1 MQVIDKKE
9 DRASPIERDGR
20 AAGIP
25 TNRVAARSCQLRLF
39 IMAAGLYALKKRN
52 LARLAINF
60 ENELLALQ
68 ISYERS
74 SPVED
79 RDVGL
84 HQRGID
90 PHHVVALTW
99 CTLLLLSECP
109 RGKRR
114 EDRQKKKRADWKA
127 ANSHESS
134 GFGLGCGWPE
144 KSLVMISCRS
154 RKLVPKLRL
163 RYKRR

>member
-20 AAGIP
+20 AGGIAA
-25 TNRVAARSCQLRLF
+25 NRVAAGSRELRLF
-39 IMAAGLYALKKRN
+39 TMTAGPYPFEKRN

-60 ENELLALQ
+60 QNELLALQ

-74 SPVED
+74 SPVEN

-90 PHHVVALTW
+90 PHHVVALTG
-99 CTLLLLSECP
+99 CALLLLSDC
-109 RGKRR
+109 RNGKRR
-114 EDRQKKKRADWKA
+114 DCRQKKKRADWRA

-134 GFGLGCGWPE
+134 GFGLGHEWPE
-144 KSLVMISCRS
+144 KSL
-154 RKLVPKLRL
+154 
-163 RYKRR
+163 